1 MEANEIVAIA
11 IHLPQTASNMW
22 ITCGSI
28 VKTDRGYT
36 QESTVTPMFP
46 CCVNGRLLGI
56 LEKRAK
62 APFWYQGTD
71 Q

>member
-28 VKTDRGYT
+28 VKMDCGYT

-46 CCVNGRLLGI
+46 CCVNSRAPGI
-56 LEKRAK
+56 L
-62 APFWYQGTD
+62 
-71 Q
+71 

>member
-11 IHLPQTASNMW
+11 IDLPQTTSNMW

-28 VKTDRGYT
+28 VKTDCGYT

-46 CCVNGRLLGI
+46 CCVNSRAPGI
-56 LEKRAK
+56 L
-62 APFWYQGTD
+62 
-71 Q
+71 

>member
-11 IHLPQTASNMW
+11 IYLPQTASNMW

-28 VKTDRGYT
+28 VKTDCGYT

-46 CCVNGRLLGI
+46 CCVNGRAPGI
-56 LEKRAK
+56 LEARAK
-62 APFWYQGTD
+62 ASF
-71 Q
+71 